1 MISCICHKA
10 LPPFVFPG
18 TIPAQSFCA
27 EIFLQTISP
36 PVQGIA
42 VLFSQKENH
51 RLHREK
57 K

>member
-1 MISCICHKA
+1 
-10 LPPFVFPG
+10 VFPG